1 MWREYRKDVFT
12 RKISLFESIAM
23 SVEHQNICSTM
34 TLKTFKPNE
43 VIVKQGDPGDYFFYI
58 LHGTVNVRLAT
69 QIDTGIKESDDM
81 NQRIVTIEKNIGVLK
96 DGQTFEEWNTK
107 NSFYSSYD

>member
-1 MWREYRKDVFT
+1 MRREYRKEVFT

-81 NQRIVTIEKNIGVLK
+81 NQRIVTIEKKYRSIKRRSN
-96 DGQTFEEWNTK
+96 F
-107 NSFYSSYD
+107 